1 MLDSKELDE
10 LEENLKKELETRWT
24 SILSLLNRSGQLE
37 QLLELLGLSNLLYP
51 DNGYKPFLNGKI
63 VVIGESQVKGNVLLA
78 IGQSLGI
85 EKDRFELH
93 LDYHTAKTFNF
104 RKMQY
109 TPTYSLVLVGPMPHS
124 GTEKGDFGS
133 VISSIEHQSGY
144 PPVVRLGS
152 SGLKI
157 TKSNFRSTL
166 KELLASGKIAA

>member
-1 MLDSKELDE
+1 MLDSKELAE
-10 LEENLKKELETRWT
+10 LEDNLKKELETRWME
-24 SILSLLNRSGQLE
+24 ILSLLNRSGQLE
-37 QLLELLGLSNLLYP
+37 QLLDLLGLSDLLRP
-51 DNGYKPFLNGKI
+51 DNGYKPFANGKI
-63 VVIGESQVKGNVLLA
+63 VVIGGSQVKENVLLA

-85 EKDRFELH
+85 EKDRFELY
-93 LDYHTAKTFNF
+93 LDYNAAKTFNF

-109 TPTYSLVLVGPMPHS
+109 APAYSLVLVGPMPHS

-152 SGLKI
+152 AGLKI
-157 TKSNFRSTL
+157 TKSNFRTTL